1 MNKVE
6 VTLKTG
12 KTIEV
17 LPQEVKGLREARV
30 LQSVAK
36 EKKEAGKTKEEKETG
51 ETKEKP
57 TGTIT
62 SANFKDN
69 TKKA

>member
-6 VTLKTG
+6 VTLKSG

-17 LPQEVKGLREARV
+17 LPSEVEGLRKARI

-36 EKKEAGKTKEEKETG
+36 EKKEVGKTKEEKEPG
-51 ETKEKP
+51 ETK
-57 TGTIT
+57 GGAIT
-62 SANFKDN
+62 TKSF
-69 TKKA
+69 KKA